1 MSYPVIILSRNYLP
15 FSIFLSVRF
24 VSTFLATLLNREKRK
39 KRVEYSRIFA
49 IIDNNSPNGRLSL
62 VISTVR
68 DRNAPISG
76 QLSTIFLQNSAAV
89 SVLRRIS
96 TKLQPCRREFAV
108 ILILISFDVSRMPD
122 RPPILR
128 ITVFLTYHDPMKGH
142 IRPVNVP
149 LHVYSSID
157 PSLKIVRCSFFPI
170 QTLLR
175 ETYFLSYNYFHPIE
189 IFSSCVIYLLSLFIF
204 ASIDRISYQRHETI
218 KSYKLSYQ
226 CDPN

>member
-24 VSTFLATLLNREKRK
+24 VPTFLATLLNREKRK
-39 KRVEYSRIFA
+39 KRVEHSRIFT

-108 ILILISFDVSRMPD
+108 ILILISFNVRRMPD
-122 RPPILR
+122 RPPILSNN
-128 ITVFLTYHDPMKGH
+128 H
-142 IRPVNVP
+142 
-149 LHVYSSID
+149 
-157 PSLKIVRCSFFPI
+157 
-170 QTLLR
+170 
-175 ETYFLSYNYFHPIE
+175 LSYV
-189 IFSSCVIYLLSLFIF
+189 S
-204 ASIDRISYQRHETI
+204 
-218 KSYKLSYQ
+218 
-226 CDPN
+226 